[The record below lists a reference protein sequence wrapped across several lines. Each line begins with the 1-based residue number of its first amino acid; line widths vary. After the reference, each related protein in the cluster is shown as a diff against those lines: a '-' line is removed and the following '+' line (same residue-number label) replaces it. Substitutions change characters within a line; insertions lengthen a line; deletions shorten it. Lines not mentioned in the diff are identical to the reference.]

1 MQDAHIAT
9 LRLKVADQCDY
20 PAEAACAAVYEVAIS
35 AMIALG
41 RDRLPQEIVDVLA
54 ESLESAEPQEAVEAA
69 WTYRNALDRVYR
81 QLRMSAP
88 ARR

>member
-1 MQDAHIAT
+1 
-9 LRLKVADQCDY
+9 
-20 PAEAACAAVYEVAIS
+20 
-35 AMIALG
+35 MIALG

-69 WTYRNALDRVYR
+69 WTYRNALDRIYR